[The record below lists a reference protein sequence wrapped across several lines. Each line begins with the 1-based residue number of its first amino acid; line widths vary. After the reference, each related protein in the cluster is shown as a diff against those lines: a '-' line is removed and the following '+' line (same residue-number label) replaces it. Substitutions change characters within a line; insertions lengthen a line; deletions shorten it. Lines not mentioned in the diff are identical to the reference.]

1 MSEAHKAE
9 LKEIYA
15 LLNKENSSGVITTE
29 DLDAVMQQLGR
40 RPSAEELRDMVL
52 AADSEGSG
60 SVDFQRFCRM
70 MIRAEREQILRESF
84 QRFDLDGDGVLSAEG
99 LQLALEETLEEEPD
113 RATIQEMMQEG
124 DPEGTGFISCA
135 NFMQM
140 ALKYQ
145 KDE

>member
-60 SVDFQRFCRM
+60 SVDFQRF
-70 MIRAEREQILRESF
+70 
-84 QRFDLDGDGVLSAEG
+84 DLDGDGVLSAEE